1 MGKIPAP
8 TNLALP
14 AEFSARLFDRARK
27 VHLDAGQTLFLVGDT
42 GDGCYWVDE
51 GLLKVH
57 VMSPSGRDRI
67 LAVLGAGT
75 IVGELS
81 MFDGAPRSASVS
93 AIRVSKLS
101 FVSRATFNEALHAHP
116 EIYRELTIILARRL
130 RDIDDAIA
138 ATSFLSVKGRAARAL
153 LALADG
159 FGQDAG
165 EGRIVFRQKVTQSD
179 IAAMAGIVREISAA
193 QCTTGL
199 IDHLSA
205 VLLAT
210 TAWRISQRWST
221 KATSDAYPSV
231 CRLDRLHNPA

>member
-1 MGKIPAP
+1 MGKTPAP
-8 TNLALP
+8 TDLTLLP
-14 AEFSARLFDRARK
+14 ATFFTRLFDRARK
-27 VHLDAGQTLFLVGDT
+27 VHLDVGQTLFLVGDP

-57 VMSPSGRDRI
+57 VISLSGRDRI

-81 MFDGAPRSASVS
+81 MFDGGPRSASVS
-93 AIRVSKLS
+93 AIRASKLS
-101 FVSRATFNEALHAHP
+101 FVSRATFDEALHVYP
-116 EIYRELTIILARRL
+116 EIYRELTLILARRL

-165 EGRIVFRQKVTQSD
+165 DGRIVIRQKVTQSD
-179 IAAMAGIVREISAA
+179 IAAMAGVVRENFSRVMH
-193 QCTTGL
+193 
-199 IDHLSA
+199 D
-205 VLLAT
+205 
-210 TAWRISQRWST
+210 W
-221 KATSDAYPSV
+221 
-231 CRLDRLHNPA
+231 LDRSLVSRNAGYYCLENKSVLEHERDF